1 MDLYF
6 LKYTLVLSRIYFTD
20 KNFIFMKFTCVNKF
34 VSLIPLRDLT
44 IDARISAVS
53 SINWF
58 CSWRVNLNAERGRIS
73 RFVLHDEVD
82 RLVDFKRSSEN
93 FEVSLG

>member
-53 SINWF
+53 SIN
-58 CSWRVNLNAERGRIS
+58 
-73 RFVLHDEVD
+73 
-82 RLVDFKRSSEN
+82 
-93 FEVSLG
+93 